1 MVDFNMITIMIYQN
15 VLIGMDIPIYENR
28 RKAGEYNI
36 SSDENL
42 FGDDYC
48 EVSNHL
54 CLVSVIYLINFFM
67 CL

>member
-1 MVDFNMITIMIYQN
+1 MVDFNVITIMIYQN

-36 SSDENL
+36 SSDETL
-42 FGDDYC
+42 FGDDYF

-54 CLVSVIYLINFFM
+54 CLVSVMYLINFFM